1 MKNGIT
7 AETPASE
14 VCEKLIA
21 TFTSSDFKIDGLT
34 GTGMGWTTAGEI
46 SKTPMVVEI
55 INGAYET
62 K

>member
-1 MKNGIT
+1 MLFRSI
-7 AETPASE
+7 
-14 VCEKLIA
+14 CDKLIA
-21 TFTSSDFKIDGLT
+21 TFTSAEFKIDGLT

-55 INGAYET
+55 VNGAYET